1 MSEYKNIP
9 EEPKPW
15 DQDLEDNISI
25 ISDDEPE
32 EYDLNT
38 ESEHSELELE
48 YPPPVR
54 KFNLKRTKTQFREI
68 LQEDLFFFPEDNI
81 TNGVL
86 KCELTNEFY

>member
-1 MSEYKNIP
+1 MNMSEYKNIP

-38 ESEHSELELE
+38 ESLHTDVE
-48 YPPPVR
+48 
-54 KFNLKRTKTQFREI
+54 
-68 LQEDLFFFPEDNI
+68 
-81 TNGVL
+81 
-86 KCELTNEFY
+86 